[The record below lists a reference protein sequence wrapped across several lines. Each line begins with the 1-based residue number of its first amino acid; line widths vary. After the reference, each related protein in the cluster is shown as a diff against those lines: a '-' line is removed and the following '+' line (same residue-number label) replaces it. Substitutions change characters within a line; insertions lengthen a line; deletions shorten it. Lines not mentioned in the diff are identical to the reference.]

1 MTTIYIV
8 HYKMVKNT
16 TGGTKTKGLARKH
29 VNGRSAGGGG
39 RSLLRLPEDK
49 LEIIVVVGK
58 MLGNGMCEVF
68 NNDGE
73 RFIAHIRNKFKGRHK
88 RSNLISTN
96 LIILCGYR
104 EWEKPFKNLDVI
116 FIYDDDNINELR
128 NIPTITI
135 HNLFIR
141 IDSNNFNTHNNDLNN
156 DLNNDF
162 IFLHKLPDAIY
173 TEQEQILKQEQEQ
186 EQEQELILTT
196 IFDDI

>member
-1 MTTIYIV
+1 
-8 HYKMVKNT
+8 MVKNT

-29 VNGRSAGGGG
+29 VNGRAAGGG
-39 RSLLRLPEDK
+39 RSVLRLPEEN
-49 LEIIVVVGK
+49 LEIIVAVGK

-96 LIILCGYR
+96 NIILCGYR

-141 IDSNNFNTHNNDLNN
+141 VDSKNFTTTLHNTLS
-156 DLNNDF
+156 NDF
-162 IFLHKLPDAIY
+162 NFTAHDQEP
-173 TEQEQILKQEQEQ
+173 EQEEPEPEQDTHTHTHTPHLDTLDLQ
-186 EQEQELILTT
+186 
-196 IFDDI
+196 DI

>member
-1 MTTIYIV
+1 
-8 HYKMVKNT
+8 MVKNT

-29 VNGRSAGGGG
+29 VNGRAAGGG
-39 RSLLRLPEDK
+39 RSVLRLPEDK
-49 LEIIVVVGK
+49 LEIIVAVGK

-88 RSNLISTN
+88 RSNLISN
-96 LIILCGYR
+96 NNIILCGYR

-141 IDSNNFNTHNNDLNN
+141 IDSNNFNTQTDSNNEFNFTAHDLHDNTFTETELPTAHELPIHNDYDNDL
-156 DLNNDF
+156 
-162 IFLHKLPDAIY
+162 
-173 TEQEQILKQEQEQ
+173 
-186 EQEQELILTT
+186 
-196 IFDDI
+196 DDI

>member
-1 MTTIYIV
+1 
-8 HYKMVKNT
+8 MVKNT

-29 VNGRSAGGGG
+29 VNGRAAGGG
-39 RSLLRLPEDK
+39 RSVLRLPEDK
-49 LEIIVVVGK
+49 LEIIVAVGK

-88 RSNLISTN
+88 RSNLISN
-96 LIILCGYR
+96 NNIILCGYR

-128 NIPTITI
+128 NIPTISI

-141 IDSNNFNTHNNDLNN
+141 VDYNNTTLHNTLS
-156 DLNNDF
+156 NDF
-162 IFLHKLPDAIY
+162 NFTANDQEHDQEHHQEHQHETHTHLH
-173 TEQEQILKQEQEQ
+173 
-186 EQEQELILTT
+186 T
-196 IFDDI
+196 IVDLQDI